1 MVSSKSPSE
10 TNSRPVQAT
19 DATVT
24 AVVDRDALLSV
35 LAQAGTSPASAIA
48 SIPRA
53 VGMSV
58 EPRLMTAEETT
69 AALTT
74 GLAVTGAGSTAL

>member
-1 MVSSKSPSE
+1 MSSKSPSE

-58 EPRLMTAEETT
+58 EPRLMTAEEIT
-69 AALTT
+69 AILTI
-74 GLAVTGAGSTAL
+74 GLPVTGVGSTVL